1 MGALFGTGAP
11 AVSDYVAVFE
21 IAVAVV
27 LLAGMFVIRAGRV
40 RLHRYMQSSMV
51 LVNVP
56 VILAWMMPH
65 YLASVAP
72 DVSDEIGILYYLIP
86 TAMLVAGAAA
96 EALGIYIL
104 AVAGTNL
111 LPERLRFRRYKR
123 WMRTELVLWWAVV
136 LLGLTTY
143 YVWYVS
149 V

>member
-1 MGALFGTGAP
+1 
-11 AVSDYVAVFE
+11 
-21 IAVAVV
+21 
-27 LLAGMFVIRAGRV
+27 
-40 RLHRYMQSSMV
+40 
-51 LVNVP
+51 
-56 VILAWMMPH
+56 MMPH